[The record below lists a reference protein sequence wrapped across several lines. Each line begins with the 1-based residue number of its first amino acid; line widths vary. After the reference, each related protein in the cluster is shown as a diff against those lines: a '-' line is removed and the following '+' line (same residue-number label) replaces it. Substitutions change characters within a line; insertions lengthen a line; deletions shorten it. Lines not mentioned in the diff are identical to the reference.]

1 MGFQN
6 SNAHHSVTMN
16 WESDAITLRIY
27 EKIQMEREREHFC
40 YKRNSYSV
48 LTVDKKMENF
58 IRAKFEHY
66 NTGRTPQK
74 ALKNV
79 LHFRS
84 QGPVIQVF

>member
-40 YKRNSYSV
+40 YKRNSYSI

-58 IRAKFEHY
+58 IRAKFEDY
-66 NTGRTPQK
+66 NPGRGSQK
-74 ALKNV
+74 ALRTAPP
-79 LHFRS
+79 FRS
-84 QGPVIQVF
+84 QGTVT